1 MVLCLSQFNRTAQAE
16 KQPKLHMLRD
26 SGTIEQNADVVGLLY
41 EDTEAPTHWQTDVQ
55 CKLKLELAKNRN
67 GRSGCHAIAYHKPT
81 SRFTAWEATYA
92 GN

>member
-41 EDTEAPTHWQTDVQ
+41 EDAETPTHWQTDVQ
-55 CKLKLELAKNRN
+55 CKFKLELAKNRN
-67 GRSGCHAIAYHKPT
+67 GRSWLPCHCLP
-81 SRFTAWEATYA
+81 
-92 GN
+92 